1 MSSYKFDENILE
13 LSETDDPEKLH
24 EEWIHMSYNE
34 HVDIPVRCICTHVI
48 YNPHMFLNIKTKKM
62 INLGTTCVKKLRLN
76 KNNSVRSVFLK
87 FINGSRGEY
96 QDICDLIK
104 YSNENWVTFLESIK
118 SKVHSVWDNL
128 IGLTEIN
135 KIIKLFSDN
144 SIDCSDLDDIVRE
157 IQKRIDEKIQ
167 LAHASR
173 IRANKLRIEE
183 DNRIYTDRIR
193 QRRLHEEYQARILNV
208 KREEERRKQDQE
220 RTKKLR
226 ELAQQEKAKSFIK
239 LKKSDWGIEERKR
252 IKSQI
257 PLCKDC
263 NILQRCRACSDKISV
278 ELNTVITNRV
288 DLEFNSKYT

>member
-1 MSSYKFDENILE
+1 MSSYKFDENILK

-34 HVDIPVRCICTHVI
+34 HVDIPVTCICTHEI
-48 YNPHMFLNIKTKKM
+48 YNPHIFLNIKTRKM
-62 INLGTTCVKKLRLN
+62 INVGTTCVKKIRL
-76 KNNSVRSVFLK
+76 KNCKNVRSVMMS
-87 FINGSRGEY
+87 FINGTRGHYKE
-96 QDICDLIK
+96 ICDLIK
-104 YSNENWVTFLESIK
+104 YSNENWITFLESIK

-135 KIIKLFSDN
+135 KIIKLFSEN
-144 SIDCSDLDDIVRE
+144 SIDCSDLHDIVRE
-157 IQKRIDEKIQ
+157 IQKRIDEQIQ
-167 LAHASR
+167 LAQASR
-173 IRANKLRIEE
+173 IRAEKLRIEE
-183 DNRIYTDRIR
+183 GNRIYTDRIR

-208 KREEERRKQDQE
+208 KREEERRKQEQE
-220 RTKKLR
+220 LTKKLR
-226 ELAQQEKAKSFIK
+226 ELAEQEKVKTFIRF
-239 LKKSDWGIEERKR
+239 KKSDWGIEERKR